1 MIAELIERLEKAE
14 GPDRE
19 IDADILLALDQQPNE
34 HYKEPWRR
42 PILLSREQQRP
53 GLLEYVEISGVSA
66 RAAPA
71 YTASLDAALSLVERK
86 LPGVHWSVSNAAVKP
101 RANVWMPQPT
111 RPIMGPYSSG
121 ATPALAVCLAL
132 LRALSTEA

>member
-19 IDADILLALDQQPNE
+19 IDADLVCVCCPGALVSQYIASDA
-34 HYKEPWRR
+34 EPSVFHAHA
-42 PILLSREQQRP
+42 LGLSDRSD
-53 GLLEYVEISGVSA
+53 V
-66 RAAPA
+66 PA
-71 YTASLDAALSLVERK
+71 YTSSLDAALSLVERK